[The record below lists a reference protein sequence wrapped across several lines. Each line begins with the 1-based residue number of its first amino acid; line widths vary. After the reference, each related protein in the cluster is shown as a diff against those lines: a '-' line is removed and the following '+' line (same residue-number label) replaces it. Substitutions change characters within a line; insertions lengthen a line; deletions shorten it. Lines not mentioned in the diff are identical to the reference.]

1 MGSELA
7 RNTAVDPQLRADWTD
22 RYGEEVAATIEQ
34 AHLAAEEARRRTV
47 PPNTAATYRRGW
59 TVWKRFCTEHR
70 LPVEHGDQG
79 TLTMFVVWMY
89 TRGKQDGT
97 GYAPTAVDA
106 HLTAAV
112 VGLRERGATVTEEA
126 AAFARDVAKGHAVTL
141 AKAGEIR
148 GRGQAAP
155 AGLDDLQK
163 IARSI
168 PDTLTGYRDLALV
181 LVSFHFAARASEPAS
196 LLLADVAAESRGL
209 VVNVRSGKTVRSV
222 RKPAIPY
229 AKDPLVCPVR
239 AWHRW
244 RQALV
249 AECGPAFTDPAGPAF
264 HQISRWGHVGGALG
278 PEAVTRVIT
287 RTAENA
293 GVTLRWTGHSLRAG
307 LATEARRAGKDAKAI
322 AAQGGWSEDS
332 RAMHGYMRIA
342 DQWTD
347 NASAGLS

>member
-7 RNTAVDPQLRADWTD
+7 RTTAVDPQLRAEWTN
-22 RYGEEVAATIEQ
+22 RYGDGVAATIEQ
-34 AHLAAEEARRRTV
+34 AHVAAEEARRRTV
-47 PPNTAATYRRGW
+47 PPNTTATYRRGW
-59 TVWKRFCTEHR
+59 TVWERFITEHG
-70 LPVEHGDQG
+70 LPLLHGDQG

-89 TRGKQDGT
+89 TRGKQNGA

-112 VGLRERGATVTEEA
+112 VGLRERGAAVTEEA

-155 AGLDDLQK
+155 AGLDDLRR
-163 IARSI
+163 IALSV
-168 PDTLTGYRDLALV
+168 PDTLTGRRDLALV
-181 LVSFHFAARASEPAS
+181 LLSFHFAARASEPAG
-196 LLLADVAAESRGL
+196 LLLADVTAEREGL

-222 RKPAIPY
+222 RRAAIPY
-229 AKDPLVCPVR
+229 AQDPVACPVR

-244 RQALV
+244 RQALLIERGHV
-249 AECGPAFTDPAGPAF
+249 YSNPAGPAF
-264 HQISRWGHVGGALG
+264 HQISRWGHVGGSLG
-278 PEAVTRVIT
+278 PEAVTRVIA
-287 RTAENA
+287 RTAAGA
-293 GVTLRWTGHSLRAG
+293 GVAVHWTGHSLRAG
-307 LATEARRAGKDAKAI
+307 LATEARRHGKDAKAI

-342 DQWTD
+342 DRWTD
-347 NASAGLS
+347 NASAGLA